1 MNQIEIENSILEIM
15 NECDMFTESSP
26 LTYLVFLER
35 YSHLLNEIQI
45 KNVENIIENLKTRIH
60 IINNLNLKKFICE
73 PRSSAPKDTTC

>member
-15 NECDMFTESSP
+15 NECEMFTESSP

-45 KNVENIIENLKTRIH
+45 KNVQDVIDNLKTRIH

-73 PRSSAPKDTTC
+73 EKKS

>member
-1 MNQIEIENSILEIM
+1 MEQIEIENAILEIM
-15 NECDMFTESSP
+15 NECEMFTESSP

-45 KNVENIIENLKTRIH
+45 KNVQDVIDNLKTRIH

-73 PRSSAPKDTTC
+73 EKKS

>member
-15 NECDMFTESSP
+15 NECEMFTESSP

-45 KNVENIIENLKTRIH
+45 KNVEDIINNLKTRIH

-73 PRSSAPKDTTC
+73 EKKS

>member
-1 MNQIEIENSILEIM
+1 MEQIEIENAILEIM

-45 KNVENIIENLKTRIH
+45 KNVQDVIDNLKTRIH

-73 PRSSAPKDTTC
+73 EKKS